1 MKKSWNILKRIN
13 LTTVI
18 FDLILTAALCLAA
31 ATLMA
36 GSGISVLQTGDF
48 TQTVSTWFFR
58 IFTINTSL
66 LITLKILKKG
76 KGWVK
81 RDFLSSMDEVIT
93 GELKDVIPE
102 SDAIQAK
109 AGIETIYVH
118 EAGHAVMAY
127 LQDAYKYGLSLFDF
141 DVIEEAKLVKELD
154 VNGVKKRILIRY
166 AGAVAEEILMG
177 KLSLLALEGDHSDF
191 KQAAGLIKA
200 LIVMTDPTASRTLI
214 DHLYVD
220 RVDQMSKD
228 LYSQCKAILS
238 KNQDMIK
245 DLMEAAKRGNDSVS
259 TNEVRRLFHKKG
271 YEGRKRLYEI
281 Q

>member
-1 MKKSWNILKRIN
+1 MKKSWNNLKRIN

-18 FDLILTAALCLAA
+18 FDLILTAALCLSAA
-31 ATLMA
+31 SLIA
-36 GSGISVLQTGDF
+36 GSGISVLQKGDF
-48 TQTVSTWFFR
+48 METVSTWFFR

-66 LITLKILKKG
+66 LITLKILNKG
-76 KGWVK
+76 RGWVK
-81 RDFLSSMDEVIT
+81 RDILSSLDEAIT
-93 GELKDVIPE
+93 GEVEGIISE

-109 AGIETIYVH
+109 AFMETIYVH

-127 LQDAYKYGLSLFDF
+127 LQDAYKYGISIFDGKEEVKPVKQF
-141 DVIEEAKLVKELD
+141 DEV
-154 VNGVKKRILIRY
+154 GVKKRILIRY
-166 AGAVAEEILMG
+166 AGAAAEEILTG
-177 KLSLLALEGDHSDF
+177 KLSLISLEGSNSDF
-191 KQAAGLIKA
+191 KQAEDSIKTLIA
-200 LIVMTDPTASRTLI
+200 MMEPDASKTLI
-214 DHLYVD
+214 DSFYSD
-220 RVDQMSKD
+220 KADQISKD

-245 DLMEAAKRGNDSVS
+245 DLMEAARLGNDSVS